1 MRAAVRRSS
10 SEAAC
15 PLETYPDCKEGNRVG
30 RYRADADA
38 FYFPYVVPQ
47 ENGNREDTRFAVFEG
62 NNNALYLAGESPFSF
77 SILHYSQEEL
87 TRAAHTCEL
96 HRENKVYLQADYA
109 QNGLGSA
116 SWGPEAL
123 PQYRL
128 RPLPFHLKWQLGAAG
143 RGSVWEQAR
152 GAWKALAESRAVKSN
167 E

>member
-1 MRAAVRRSS
+1 MITNLHR
-10 SEAAC
+10 
-15 PLETYPDCKEGNRVG
+15 T
-30 RYRADADA
+30 
-38 FYFPYVVPQ
+38 
-47 ENGNREDTRFAVFEG
+47 
-62 NNNALYLAGESPFSF
+62 PFSF